1 MLNKKSASIMK
12 KILISAQRQVSIFM
26 IKTGFAHKGELIK
39 HLRLGTDYGGW
50 FVPESFLKEEN
61 QKLLISAGL
70 GHDVSFEKEMLN
82 FGFEVVG
89 LDPLPEC
96 IEYASVELSEYKK
109 VSLINKGLWI
119 STGNVDFYS
128 PPSKN
133 SDAYSI
139 TNSHFNENAE
149 ILRFEVVSLVHLQE
163 ELHETPISEYELVVL
178 KLDIEGAEVQIL
190 SEYFS
195 GARRKIDFL
204 AVELD
209 SISLIPFWKFGNRFA
224 AILLAR
230 KFMKQLSELGYVLT
244 MTDGYNF
251 HWITKNKL
259 SEVG

>member
-1 MLNKKSASIMK
+1 MK
-12 KILISAQRQVSIFM
+12 KVLISAQKQVSIFM
-26 IKTGFAHKGELIK
+26 IKTGFVYKGEPIK

-82 FGFEVVG
+82 YGFEVVG

-163 ELHETPISEYELVVL
+163 ELHETPISEYGLVVL

-195 GARRKIDFL
+195 GARRKIDFV

-209 SISLIPFWKFGNRFA
+209 SVSLIPFWKFGNRLA

-230 KFMKQLSELGYVLT
+230 NFMKQISELGYVLT

-251 HWITKNKL
+251 HWIRKNEHVL
-259 SEVG
+259 VD